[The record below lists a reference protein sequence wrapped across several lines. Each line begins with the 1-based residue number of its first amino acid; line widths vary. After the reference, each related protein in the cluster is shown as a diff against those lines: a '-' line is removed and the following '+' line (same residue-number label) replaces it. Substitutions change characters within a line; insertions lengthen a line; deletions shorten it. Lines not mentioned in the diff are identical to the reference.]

1 MKNKAKES
9 CHVTERL
16 SPMKHIEV
24 VAAII
29 VHGGKILATQ
39 RGYGNYKGSWE
50 FPGGKIEPGEAPEAA
65 LVREIHEELDADIEV
80 GSKLITVDYDYPEFA
95 MTMQCFVCTLA
106 SGMKLLEHSDAR
118 WLGRDELDDVGW
130 LAADEEVIAAIKEN
144 EIV

>member
-29 VHGGKILATQ
+29 VHDGKILATQ

>member
-1 MKNKAKES
+1 
-9 CHVTERL
+9 
-16 SPMKHIEV
+16 MKHIEV

-29 VHGGKILATQ
+29 VHDGKVLATQ

-65 LVREIHEELDADIEV
+65 LVREIHEELDAAIEV
-80 GSKLITVDYDYPEFA
+80 GPLLITVDYDYPEFA
-95 MTMQCFVCTLA
+95 MTMQCFVCKLA

-118 WLGRDELDDVGW
+118 WLGRDELDDVDW

>member
-1 MKNKAKES
+1 
-9 CHVTERL
+9 
-16 SPMKHIEV
+16 MKHIEV

-29 VHGGKILATQ
+29 VHDGKILATQ

-65 LVREIHEELDADIEV
+65 LVREIHEELDAAIEV
-80 GSKLITVDYDYPEFA
+80 GPLLITVDYDYPEFS
-95 MTMQCFVCTLA
+95 MTMQSFVCTLA
-106 SGMKLLEHSDAR
+106 SGMKLLVHSDAR

>member
-1 MKNKAKES
+1 
-9 CHVTERL
+9 
-16 SPMKHIEV
+16 MKHIEV

-29 VHGGKILATQ
+29 VHDGKILATQ

-50 FPGGKIEPGEAPEAA
+50 FPGGKIEPGEAPESA
-65 LVREIHEELDADIEV
+65 LVREIHEELDATIEV
-80 GSKLITVDYDYPEFA
+80 GPKLITVDYDYPEFA
-95 MTMQCFVCTLA
+95 MTMQCFVCMLA

-118 WLGRDELDDVGW
+118 WLGRDELDDVDW